1 MEHKNKQEDSLKK
14 SIDILAEMTKK
25 DIQKRYNLEN
35 FSDIEASYSDRY
47 GWTLKKSILSS
58 L

>member
-47 GWTLKKSILSS
+47 GWTLKKSILPS